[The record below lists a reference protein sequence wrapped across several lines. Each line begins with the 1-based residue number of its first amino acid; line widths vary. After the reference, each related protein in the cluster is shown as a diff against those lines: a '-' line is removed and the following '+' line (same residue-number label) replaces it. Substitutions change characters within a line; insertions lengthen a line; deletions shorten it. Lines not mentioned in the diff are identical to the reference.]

1 MTEKITDSHRCR
13 KAYVYIRQ
21 SSQFQVENNRESAGL
36 QYALVDRAKAL
47 GFAQVEL
54 VDEDQGCSG
63 SGVKERKGF
72 ERLLAAVC
80 LKKVGAV
87 FSMEAS
93 RLARNNRDWHHLI
106 ELCSLTGTLIVDG
119 EAIYDPHQLNDRLLL
134 GLKGTM
140 SEFELSLFRQRSLAA
155 RMAKAKRGE
164 LFGTIAAGFICT
176 SDNRCEKDPDLRIQ
190 QSIETIFKKFAE
202 MGSAKQVFH
211 WCRDEKFLIP
221 HGGPHEQ
228 TRPLPWKMPAY
239 HTIHAILKNPI
250 YAGAYAYGRTG
261 QLISMVEGRARKKR
275 KLLKMD
281 RWSTLIKEHHEGY
294 ISWNLFMK
302 NQAQLRDNASRYGR
316 DEVRG
321 AARRG
326 NSLLAGLLR
335 CGQCGRKMQVR
346 YASSAGYKCIA
357 EFKGT
362 HCSSLG
368 HRRIDTAIG
377 EKILEVIQPAGIE
390 AALLCVAQAEAEQ
403 DEKRRAKEL
412 ALEQARYESERA
424 ARQFHASEPEN
435 RLVASTLEKRW
446 NAALEHV
453 QALES
458 ELNEVPVRKE
468 MSEEERESLIK
479 LGEDLPRV
487 WHDENS
493 AIGIKKRMARV
504 LIEEIIVNTHKSQDS
519 IDVVIRWAGG
529 QHSSLQVRK
538 VRAGEH
544 RYTTDKETVQLVR
557 ELSEVMCDG
566 DIARE
571 LNRLGR
577 KTGHGNTWK
586 QNRICALRNEN
597 GIAFYDPEKRKERG
611 LVTMQG
617 AAKLLGICS
626 MSVKRLIDRKI
637 IVSKQ
642 VIPGAPRM
650 ITKEQMNTPIVK
662 AAVKCMKLRKK
673 IPLTGNQNQETLSF
687 Q

>member
-1 MTEKITDSHRCR
+1 MTEKITESHRCR

-63 SGVKERKGF
+63 SGGKERKGF

-80 LKKVGAV
+80 LKEVGAV

-106 ELCSLTGTLIVDG
+106 ELCSLTGTLIIDG

-164 LFGTIAAGFICT
+164 LFGAIAAGFICT
-176 SDNRCEKDPDLRIQ
+176 SDDRCEKDPDLRVQ
-190 QSIETIFKKFAE
+190 QAIETIFKKFEE
-202 MGSAKQVFH
+202 MGSAQQVFL

-221 HGGPHEQ
+221 HGAPHEQ
-228 TRPLPWKMPAY
+228 SRPLPWKVPAY
-239 HTIHAILKNPI
+239 HTIHGILKNPI

-275 KLLKMD
+275 KLLEMD
-281 RWSTLIKEHHEGY
+281 QWNTLIKEHHEGY

-346 YASSAGYKCIA
+346 YANQAGYKCIA
-357 EFKGT
+357 AFKGA
-362 HCSSLG
+362 HCSSLS
-368 HRRIDTAIG
+368 HRRIDTAIE

-390 AALLCVAQAEAEQ
+390 AALLCVAQAQAEQ

-412 ALEQARYESERA
+412 ALEQARYEAERA

-435 RLVASTLEKRW
+435 RLVTSTLEKRW
-446 NAALEHV
+446 NTALEHV
-453 QALES
+453 RTLEN
-458 ELNEVPVRKE
+458 ELNEAPRKE

-487 WHDENS
+487 WHDERS
-493 AIGIKKRMARV
+493 DISIKKRMARV

-529 QHSSLQVRK
+529 QHGSLQVRK
-538 VRAGEH
+538 IRAGEH

-577 KTGHGNTWK
+577 KTGHGNPWN
-586 QNRICALRNEN
+586 QSRVCALRNEN

-611 LVTMQG
+611 LVTTQA
-617 AAKLLGICS
+617 AAKLLGICA

-637 IVSKQ
+637 ISSRQ
-642 VIPGAPRM
+642 VIYGAPRM
-650 ITKEQMNTPIVK
+650 IAEEQLRAPSVI
-662 AAVKCMKLRKK
+662 AAVKCLKLRKP
-673 IPLTGNQNQETLSF
+673 IPLTENPNQETLGF

>member
-1 MTEKITDSHRCR
+1 MTEKITEAHRCR

-21 SSQFQVENNRESAGL
+21 SSQFQVENNRESTGL

-47 GFAQVEL
+47 GFAQVEI

-80 LKKVGAV
+80 LKEVGAV

-106 ELCSLTGTLIVDG
+106 ELCSLTGTLIIDG

-164 LFGTIAAGFICT
+164 LFGTIAPGFVCT

-190 QSIETIFKKFAE
+190 QTIETIFKKFAE
-202 MGSAKQVFH
+202 MGSAQQVFH
-211 WCRDEKFLIP
+211 WCRDEKFLMP
-221 HGGPHEQ
+221 RGAHHEKS
-228 TRPLPWKMPAY
+228 RPLQWKVPAY
-239 HTIHAILKNPI
+239 HTIHGILRNPI

-261 QLISMVEGRARKKR
+261 QLISMMEGRARKRR
-275 KLLKMD
+275 KILKMD
-281 RWSTLIKEHHEGY
+281 QWSTLIKEHHEGY
-294 ISWNLFMK
+294 IPWDLFMK
-302 NQAQLRDNASRYGR
+302 NQAQLRDNASRFGR

-335 CGQCGRKMQVR
+335 CRQCGRKMQVR
-346 YASSAGYKCIA
+346 YANSAGYKCIA
-357 EFKGT
+357 EFNGA

-368 HRRIDTAIG
+368 NRRIDKAIE
-377 EKILEVIQPAGIE
+377 EKILEVLQPAGIE
-390 AALLCVAQAEAEQ
+390 AALLCVAQTQAEQ
-403 DEKRRAKEL
+403 DEKRKAKEL
-412 ALEQARYESERA
+412 ALEQARYEAERA

-435 RLVASTLEKRW
+435 RLVTSTLEKRW
-446 NAALEHV
+446 NTALEHV
-453 QALES
+453 QTLEN
-458 ELNEVPVRKE
+458 ELNEVPARKE
-468 MSEEERESLIK
+468 MSEDERESLIK
-479 LGEDLPRV
+479 LGEDLPGV

-493 AIGIKKRMARV
+493 DISIKKRMARV
-504 LIEEIIVNTHKSQDS
+504 LIEEVIVDTHKSKAS

-538 VRAGEH
+538 IRAGEH

-577 KTGHGNTWK
+577 KTVHGNTWN
-586 QNRICALRNEN
+586 QSRVCALRNGN
-597 GIAFYDPEKRKERG
+597 NIAVYDPEKRKEKG
-611 LVTMQG
+611 LVTMQA
-617 AAKLLGICS
+617 AAKLLGICA
-626 MSVKRLIDRKI
+626 MSVKRLIERKI
-637 IVSKQ
+637 ISSTQ
-642 VIPGAPRM
+642 VMSGAPQM
-650 ITKEQMNTPIVK
+650 IAEEQLSTPSVIV
-662 AAVKCMKLRKK
+662 AVKCMKLRKK
-673 IPLTGNQNQETLSF
+673 IPLTENSNQGTLSF

>member
-1 MTEKITDSHRCR
+1 MTEKITEAHQSR

-21 SSQFQVENNRESAGL
+21 SSQFQVENNRESTEL

-63 SGVKERKGF
+63 SGRVERKGF

-80 LKKVGAV
+80 LKEVGAV
-87 FSMEAS
+87 FSIEAS

-106 ELCSLTGTLIVDG
+106 ELCSLTGTLIIDG
-119 EAIYDPHQLNDRLLL
+119 EAIYDPQQLNDRLLL

-140 SEFELSLFRQRSLAA
+140 SEFELNLFRQRALGA

-164 LFGTIAAGFICT
+164 LFGAMAVGFVCT
-176 SDNRCEKDPDLRIQ
+176 SDDRCEKDPDLRVQ
-190 QSIETIFKKFAE
+190 QALETIFKKFAE
-202 MGSAKQVFH
+202 MGSAKQVFQ

-221 HGGPHEQ
+221 HRGRHE
-228 TRPLPWKMPAY
+228 RDHPLQWKVPPY
-239 HTIHAILKNPI
+239 HTIHGILRNPI
-250 YAGAYAYGRTG
+250 YAGAYAYGQTG
-261 QLISMVEGRARKKR
+261 QLITMVEGRARKKR
-275 KLLKMD
+275 KILKMD
-281 RWSTLIKEHHEGY
+281 QWSTLIPGHHEEY
-294 ISWNLFMK
+294 ISWDLFMK
-302 NQAQLRDNASRYGR
+302 NQSQLRNNAGRFGR

-346 YASSAGYKCIA
+346 YASNTGYKCDT
-357 EFKGT
+357 EFKGAY
-362 HCSSLG
+362 CSSLG
-368 HRRIDTAIG
+368 NRHIDTAIG
-377 EKILEVIQPAGIE
+377 EKILEVMQPAGIE
-390 AALLCVAQAEAEQ
+390 AALLCVEQAQTEQ
-403 DEKRRAKEL
+403 DEKRKAKEL
-412 ALEQARYESERA
+412 ALEQARYEAERA

-435 RLVASTLEKRW
+435 RLVTSTLEKRW
-446 NAALEHV
+446 NASLEHV
-453 QALES
+453 QTLEK
-458 ELNEVPVRKE
+458 ELQETPVRQE
-468 MSEEERESLIK
+468 ISDDERESLIK

-487 WHDENS
+487 WHDES
-493 AIGIKKRMARV
+493 SDISIKKRMARV
-504 LIEEIIVNTHKSQDS
+504 LIEEIMVNTHKSPDS

-538 VRAGEH
+538 IRPGKH

-566 DIARE
+566 DIARD

-577 KTGHGNTWK
+577 KTGHGNTWN
-586 QNRICALRNEN
+586 QTRVCALRNGN
-597 GIAFYDPEKRKERG
+597 NIAVYDPKKRKEKG
-611 LVTMQG
+611 LITMQA
-617 AAKLLGICS
+617 AAKFLGICS

-637 IVSKQ
+637 ISSTQ
-642 VIPGAPRM
+642 VMPGAPRM
-650 ITKEQMNTPIVK
+650 IPEEQLGTSSVK

-673 IPLTGNQNQETLSF
+673 IPLTENSNQGTLNF